1 MRVLG
6 GKRMPETKPWRD
18 DLVDALRSIGGAGSL
33 DDIYH
38 AVEQTR
44 KPLSK
49 QWKGTVRCK
58 LQQFSS
64 DSQWWR
70 KSNRNTNRADLFR
83 NPRTGYWELR
93 PPSRDTTETESV
105 QRLEQQVAAQN
116 QTIHDLNQRI
126 HRLEHR
132 IRALRVLF
140 FTAPSSRTSRR
151 DRR

>member
-1 MRVLG
+1 
-6 GKRMPETKPWRD
+6 MPETKPWRD

-64 DSQWWR
+64 DSNWWR
-70 KSNRNTNRADLFR
+70 TSNRSPNRDDLFR

-93 PPSRDTTETESV
+93 PQATPVGESV
-105 QRLEQQVAAQN
+105 QRLELQVTAQAK
-116 QTIHDLNQRI
+116 TIYDLNQRI

-140 FTAPSSRTSRR
+140 FTAPSRR

>member
-1 MRVLG
+1 
-6 GKRMPETKPWRD
+6 MPETKPWRD

-64 DSQWWR
+64 DSNWWR
-70 KSNRNTNRADLFR
+70 TSNRSPNRDDLFR

-93 PPSRDTTETESV
+93 PQATPVGESV
-105 QRLEQQVAAQN
+105 QRLELQVTAQAK
-116 QTIHDLNQRI
+116 TIHDLNQRV

-140 FTAPSSRTSRR
+140 FTAPSRR